1 MNKIKRFVSLALV
14 LCMVVAFLPV
24 GVSAAEDA
32 SYAYNIVHVDAGRK
46 YFTPG
51 ELKAIID
58 NAAEAGFNQV
68 ELYLS
73 DNQGFRFALDDMSLI
88 TDYGTY
94 DLTPALG
101 DGYSD
106 GTGKAPC
113 GSGMYLTE
121 EEMDDIIAYANGK
134 GIDIVPC
141 INVPGHMGAILEAF
155 TGFRYKKSSY
165 SVSKSSID
173 LSNQEAVAFALALTE
188 KYASYFA
195 SRGCKFYNVGADEY
209 ANDLS
214 TMGFEGMG
222 TTLYTKFVQFLNDA
236 AAIITDLGMTPRA
249 FNDGF
254 YYGNYSIAI
263 EPDKAYEICYW
274 SSGWGGYNVAP
285 ATTIANKGHKLINTD
300 GAYYWVLGNTS
311 WQCSASKASGF
322 DYTNFSG
329 GKTISQP
336 AGAMFCIWCDTGDAD
351 TAASVISKTESV
363 IDAFGSVLPQVE
375 NLVGGE
381 VVGNVTL
388 TEGGVSVTASGLTGL
403 TVSEAEAPS
412 IEGAAKAVAWNVA
425 PETADGPYTGEAEV
439 SVSVPG
445 DFNTERLG
453 AFVVNADGSVTKL
466 TGAYADGF
474 YTYTCPHFSETGIYE
489 AEPAAE
495 ELEERTI
502 TVSVGDTATDIIEG
516 GDYTAEIDE
525 SRLDKTIALV
535 GATFENV
542 ITGTA
547 EAVKAATLTSGGTYI
562 IGNGSG
568 RYMVVNGSS
577 ISSTTDFEAATK
589 FTVTGS
595 NGNWKIQAGNY
606 YLRHANNSLTASTTN
621 SNNTWSYDGT
631 RFYYTATGNWGGT
644 TTYRLNT
651 NRSGTWRVNT
661 DSSSRQGAAYT
672 VTPATTT
679 PTTTV
684 TFTGLKVG
692 TTYVTVGNVRYT
704 INVLAEDLSKVTPLT
719 VEYWITNNKVT
730 AEGATSKSISAADVN
745 SVGGKL
751 ISELIPA
758 TGTMNNNDMGYW
770 KTTRLADGSHQT
782 TGSGVNMTMKGSDF
796 THIRYYGGSW
806 AYSAD
811 GRTWTNVVDGD
822 QIVAYYMQTTK
833 VTNEV
838 TTQVVDWGEAYGNYF
853 NDANYILVD
862 YAVKYESGERTPNAF
877 PIRNTTQKF
886 HCASN
891 TENINYGNVVRDS
904 ATGIYY
910 RNLWSI
916 RPVETAEYDVYMITL
931 TPTADNAKTYL
942 ASTANGERENQTGF
956 YAGTEKVV
964 WVDDMANLG
973 AFADESLHYT
983 SISGDVTLTV
993 GGEPGV
999 PELEIYNRHGMLV
1012 TYYVRA
1018 KATEDALTVHYM
1030 DENEGVEFYSYN
1042 IAVKE
1047 GTYFNANIGLANP
1060 WKGNLANGSVENFY
1074 GRTQYVSSDLAT
1086 LSQVG
1091 AQYLY
1096 SEYECVKVERSA
1108 DGKHVYLYYTFDPTV
1123 SFVIDFSLPMEL
1135 TATDLSEKLKGVS
1148 IQDIAFSG
1156 SSYTTYGRLTD
1167 NGTSITYQ
1175 PVKIMNGT
1183 DYFTLLVTTDR
1194 AVDGILDEASNKI
1207 AFRVY
1212 IVPATT
1218 MHYEES
1224 FITLNGFEI
1233 DGTPNAGSQE
1243 TELAGNKKQN
1253 YGFTTGYTAAG
1264 MTNGT
1269 EAVSVINGTTANA
1282 TAEFTF
1288 TGDGVEV
1295 YVNAAKD
1302 TGTMLAL
1309 FHQNKNGS
1317 ESLTKLYQVDTA
1329 AQSGSSAV
1337 TGGQDVDSYNLPVI
1351 SVNGL
1356 TYGTYRVK
1364 LMHTGAGHDLGAVRL
1379 DGFRVFN
1386 PLGNTSAKAYH
1397 VSEHNPEYVEVRD
1410 EVLTGLNVSAG
1421 DIDNEEHYIKTVVSQ
1436 VFAATD
1442 GSLNGA
1448 LFLSGSAEMDAAD
1461 LLNNGPKNELFLRK
1475 GESVSFDLGSAKAQI
1490 GLKALNGQ
1498 VSYTINGKAASI
1510 ATSADMF
1517 YGEYT
1522 GLVTIVNTGDNILS
1536 VTKLKLVAGENLQAV
1551 SEKLV
1556 KHALQCMGII
1566 QKPVC
1571 PFADVAEDSYYY
1583 DAVMWAVKE
1592 GITSGADATHFLPD
1606 ALCQRAQVVTF
1617 LWRAA
1622 GSPEPETNVNPFV
1635 DVTEDSFFYKA
1646 VLWAAEKGITS
1657 GVDQNHFAPFAACS
1671 RAQVVTFLWRANGC
1685 PESDAAIPFADVA
1698 EGSYYEPAV
1707 KWAVENGITSG
1718 MSANIFGVN
1727 TTCNRAQIVS
1737 FLYRAK

>member
-14 LCMVVAFLPV
+14 LCMVMAFLPV

-58 NAAEAGFNQV
+58 NSAEAGFNQV

-73 DNQGFRFALDDMSLI
+73 DNQGFRFALDDMVLT

-106 GTGKAPC
+106 SSGKAPC
-113 GSGMYLTE
+113 GSGKYLTQ
-121 EEMDDIIAYANGK
+121 EEMDDIIVYANSK

-141 INVPGHMGAILEAF
+141 INVPGHMGAILEEF

-165 SVSKSSID
+165 TISKSSID
-173 LSNQEAVAFALALTE
+173 LSNQKAVAFALALTE
-188 KYASYFA
+188 KYAAYFA

-214 TMGFEGMG
+214 SMGFEGMG
-222 TTLYTKFVQFLNDA
+222 ATLYTKFVQFLNDA

-254 YYGNYSIAI
+254 YYKDYSVSI

-274 SSGWGGYNVAP
+274 SSGWSGYDVA
-285 ATTIANKGHKLINTD
+285 AASTIANKGHKMINTD
-300 GAYYWVLGNTS
+300 GDYYWVLGNTS

-322 DYTNFSG
+322 DYTYFSG
-329 GKTISQP
+329 KETISKP
-336 AGAMFCIWCDTGDAD
+336 AGAMFCIWCDNGAAD
-351 TAASVISKTESV
+351 SAASVISKTESV

-375 NLVGGE
+375 SLVE
-381 VVGNVTL
+381 KDEDEPVVGNVTL

-439 SVSVPG
+439 SMPVPG

-502 TVSVGDTATDIIEG
+502 TVGVGGTATDVIEG

-542 ITGTA
+542 TTGTG

-562 IGNGSG
+562 IGNGNG

-595 NGNWKIQAGNY
+595 DGNWKIQTGNY

-621 SNNTWSYDGT
+621 SNNTWSYDGNK
-631 RFYYTATGNWGGT
+631 FYYSSGY
-644 TTYRLNT
+644 TYTLNT
-651 NRSGTWRVNT
+651 SSNGSWRVST
-661 DSSSRQGAAYT
+661 STSRQGAAYT

-684 TFTGLKVG
+684 IFTGMKVG

-704 INVLAEDLSKVTPLT
+704 IKVMAEDLSKVTPLT
-719 VEYWITNNKVT
+719 VEYWVTNKQVT
-730 AEGATSKSISAADVN
+730 AEGATSKKISAADVYG
-745 SVGGKL
+745 VGGKL

-758 TGTMNNNDMGYW
+758 TGTQGSNDMGYW
-770 KTTRLADGSHQT
+770 KTTRLASGSHQT

-811 GRTWTNVVDGD
+811 GRNWTNVVNGD

-838 TTQVVDWGEAYGNYF
+838 TTQVVDWGEAYGNSY
-853 NDANYILVD
+853 NDADYVLVD

-886 HCASN
+886 HCAAN
-891 TENINYGNVVRDS
+891 TENISYGNVVRDPV
-904 ATGIYY
+904 TRIYY
-910 RNLWSI
+910 RNLWFI

-931 TPTADNAKTYL
+931 TPTADGATDYL
-942 ASTANGERENQTGF
+942 SSGADSEAENQTGF

-964 WVDDMANLG
+964 WVDDLSNLG

-1047 GTYFNANIGLANP
+1047 GTYFNENIGLANP

-1135 TATDLSEKLKGVS
+1135 TATDLSDKLEGVS

-1233 DGTPNAGSQE
+1233 DGTANAGKQE
-1243 TELAGNKKQN
+1243 TELAGTKKQN

-1269 EAVSVINGTTANA
+1269 QAVSVINGTAANA

-1337 TGGQDVDSYNLPVI
+1337 TGGQGVDSYNLPVI

-1364 LMHTGAGHDLGAVRL
+1364 LMHTGAGHDLGEVRL

-1397 VSEHNPEYVEVRD
+1397 ASEHNPEYVEVRD

-1448 LFLSGSAEMDAAD
+1448 LFLSDNQDVDAAD

-1583 DAVMWAVKE
+1583 DAVMWAAKE

-1622 GSPEPETNVNPFV
+1622 GSPEPETAVNPFV
-1635 DVTEDSFFYKA
+1635 DVTEGSFFYKA

-1685 PESDAAIPFADVA
+1685 PEADAAIPFADVA

>member
-14 LCMVVAFLPV
+14 LCMVMAFLPV

-68 ELYLS
+68 QLYLS
-73 DNQGFRFALDDMSLI
+73 DNQGFRFALDDMVLT

-106 GTGKAPC
+106 STGKAPC

-121 EEMDDIIAYANGK
+121 EEMDDIIAYANSK

-165 SVSKSSID
+165 TVSKSSID
-173 LSNQEAVAFALALTE
+173 LSNQEAVAFALGLTE

-236 AAIITDLGMTPRA
+236 AEIITDLGMTPRA

-254 YYGNYSIAI
+254 YYGDYNISL

-274 SSGWGGYNVAP
+274 SSGWGTYRVAP
-285 ATTIANKGHKLINTD
+285 ATTIANKGHKMINTD
-300 GAYYWVLGNTS
+300 GDYYWVLGDTS

-375 NLVGGE
+375 SLVE
-381 VVGNVTL
+381 KDEDEPVVGNVTL

-403 TVSEAEAPS
+403 TVSEAEAPA
-412 IEGAAKAVAWNVA
+412 IEGAAKAVAWDVA

-439 SVSVPG
+439 SMPVPE

-502 TVSVGDTATDIIEG
+502 TVSVGTSATDFIDG
-516 GDYTAEIDE
+516 VDCSGDYSDSTAGVTAVYEN
-525 SRLDKTIALV
+525 IAGETV
-535 GATFENV
+535 F
-542 ITGTA
+542 
-547 EAVKAATLTSGGTYI
+547 EAVTTVSGGTAYYI
-562 IGNGSG
+562 RNASGQYLTANAQWTDSLASAAKWTATARSGGYRLSNGS
-568 RYMVVNGSS
+568 
-577 ISSTTDFEAATK
+577 T
-589 FTVTGS
+589 
-595 NGNWKIQAGNY
+595 
-606 YLRHANNSLTASTTN
+606 YLRYYNRSLT
-621 SNNTWSYDGT
+621 
-631 RFYYTATGNWGGT
+631 T
-644 TTYRLNT
+644 TTYSNYAT
-651 NRSGTWRVNT
+651 TWSFSNGTFTSGT
-661 DSSSRQGAAYT
+661 YT
-672 VTPATTT
+672 LGNPGNAVTTEPKVG
-679 PTTTV
+679 TTV

-692 TTYVTVGNVRYT
+692 VTYVTVGNVRYT

-730 AEGATSKSISAADVN
+730 AEGATSKNISAADVN

-964 WVDDMANLG
+964 WVDDLSNLG

-1047 GTYFNANIGLANP
+1047 GTYFNANIGLATP

-1233 DGTPNAGSQE
+1233 DGTPNAGKQE
-1243 TELAGNKKQN
+1243 TELAGTKKQN

-1364 LMHTGAGHDLGAVRL
+1364 LMHTGAGHDLGQVRL

-1397 VSEHNPEYVEVRD
+1397 ASEHNPEYVEVRD

-1622 GSPEPETNVNPFV
+1622 GSPEPETAVNPFV

-1671 RAQVVTFLWRANGC
+1671 RAQVVTFLWRAEGR

>member
-14 LCMVVAFLPV
+14 LCMVMAFLPV

-46 YFTPG
+46 YFAPD

-73 DNQGFRFALDDMSLI
+73 DNQGFRFALDDMVLT

-106 GTGKAPC
+106 SSGKAPC
-113 GSGMYLTE
+113 GSGKYLTQ

-141 INVPGHMGAILEAF
+141 INVPGHMGAILEEF

-188 KYASYFA
+188 KYAAYFA

-214 TMGFEGMG
+214 SMGFEGMG
-222 TTLYTKFVQFLNDA
+222 ATLYTKFVQFLNDA

-254 YYGNYSIAI
+254 YYKDYSVSI

-274 SSGWGGYNVAP
+274 SSGWSGYDVA
-285 ATTIANKGHKLINTD
+285 AASTIANKGHKMINTD
-300 GAYYWVLGNTS
+300 GDYYWVLGNTS

-322 DYTNFSG
+322 DYTYFSG
-329 GKTISQP
+329 KETISKP
-336 AGAMFCIWCDTGDAD
+336 AGAMFCIWCDTGNAD
-351 TAASVISKTESV
+351 TAVSVISKTEST

-375 NLVGGE
+375 SLVE
-381 VVGNVTL
+381 KDEDEPVVGNVTL
-388 TEGGVSVTASGLTGL
+388 TKGGVSVTAFGLTGL
-403 TVSEAEAPS
+403 TVSGAEAPA
-412 IEGAAKAVAWNVA
+412 IEGAARAVAWDVA

-439 SVSVPG
+439 SMPVPE

-502 TVSVGDTATDIIEG
+502 TMTVGGTATDVIEG
-516 GDYTAEIDE
+516 GEFAADEAE
-525 SRLDKTIALV
+525 LDKTIAFVSVETAPGQEATVKYTAVSGLTCSNLISSNATKQATAYYHLV
-535 GATFENV
+535 NGSYYPVYATRTSSGSNYNRTYTYTWHYSADNGATFTQIGNTQ
-542 ITGTA
+542 TGTSSFMGSSDPA
-547 EAVKAATLTSGGTYI
+547 VNFTPYTKSDVEAV
-562 IGNGSG
+562 
-568 RYMVVNGSS
+568 
-577 ISSTTDFEAATK
+577 
-589 FTVTGS
+589 
-595 NGNWKIQAGNY
+595 
-606 YLRHANNSLTASTTN
+606 
-621 SNNTWSYDGT
+621 
-631 RFYYTATGNWGGT
+631 
-644 TTYRLNT
+644 
-651 NRSGTWRVNT
+651 
-661 DSSSRQGAAYT
+661 
-672 VTPATTT
+672 PA
-679 PTTTV
+679 TTTV
-684 TFTGLKVG
+684 TFYAMKVG
-692 TTYVTVGNVRYT
+692 VTYVTVGNVRYT
-704 INVLAEDLSKVTPLT
+704 IKVVAEDLNEVTPLT
-719 VEYWITNNKVT
+719 IEYWITNQHVT
-730 AEGATSKSISAADVN
+730 ANGAISLKISAKDAYSISGLLVTDV
-745 SVGGKL
+745 V
-751 ISELIPA
+751 PA
-758 TGTMNNNDMGYW
+758 EGTFSNGAVAYR
-770 KTTRLADGSHQT
+770 KTTCLDENNYQTDAGGDNESNDGADFLY
-782 TGSGVNMTMKGSDF
+782 V
-796 THIRYYGGSW
+796 RYYGGSW

-811 GRTWTNVVDGD
+811 GRNWTNVRSTD
-822 QIVAYYMQTTK
+822 QIVAYYMQ
-833 VTNEV
+833 VTEVTEEV
-838 TTQVVDWGEAYGNYF
+838 TTHVEDYGVVPHTGYNSSAF
-853 NDANYILVD
+853 VIVD
-862 YAVKYESGERTPNAF
+862 YAVKYESGDRNPASF
-877 PIRNTTQKF
+877 PTSKTMGF
-886 HCASN
+886 HCDSN
-891 TENINYGNVVRDS
+891 DKNTVFRDD
-904 ATGIYY
+904 AAGTYY
-910 RNLWSI
+910 RHIGLI
-916 RPVETAEYDVYMITL
+916 RGVETAEYEIYMITL
-931 TPTADNAKTYL
+931 TPSSDNPTTVL
-942 ASTANGERENQTGF
+942 ASNCNRATSYTYG
-956 YAGTEKVV
+956 GTEKVV
-964 WVDDMANLG
+964 WVDDESNLG
-973 AFADESLHYT
+973 NFADDELHHADYK
-983 SISGDVTLTV
+983 V
-993 GGEPGV
+993 GGEP
-999 PELEIYNRHGMLV
+999 EIPGINIYKNQGMLI

-1047 GTYFNANIGLANP
+1047 GTYFNANIGLADP
-1060 WKGNLANGSVENFY
+1060 WKGNLANGGVTNFY
-1074 GRTQYVSSDLAT
+1074 GRTQYVSSDLET

-1096 SEYECVKVERSA
+1096 SEYTCVRVERSA

-1135 TATDLSEKLKGVS
+1135 TATDLSDKLEGVS

-1218 MHYEES
+1218 VHYEES

-1233 DGTPNAGSQE
+1233 DGTANAGEQE
-1243 TELAGNKKQN
+1243 TELAGTKKQN

-1269 EAVSVINGTTANA
+1269 EAVSVINGTAANA

-1337 TGGQDVDSYNLPVI
+1337 TGGQGVDSYNLPVI

-1364 LMHTGAGHDLGAVRL
+1364 LMHTGAGHDLGEVRL

-1397 VSEHNPEYVEVRD
+1397 AGEHNPEYVEVRD
-1410 EVLTGLNVSAG
+1410 EVLTGLNVSA
-1421 DIDNEEHYIKTVVSQ
+1421 DQIDNEEHYIKTVVSQ

-1448 LFLSGSAEMDAAD
+1448 LYLSDNQDVDAAD

-1490 GLKALNGQ
+1490 GLKALNALNGA
-1498 VSYTINGKAASI
+1498 VSYTINGKDASI

-1583 DAVMWAVKE
+1583 DAVMWAAKE

-1622 GSPEPETNVNPFV
+1622 GSPEPETAVNPFV
-1635 DVTEDSFFYKA
+1635 DVTEGSFFYKA

-1671 RAQVVTFLWRANGC
+1671 RAQVVTFLWRAEGC
-1685 PESDAAIPFADVA
+1685 PESDAAIPFTDVA